1 MDFIKKHWLTIL
13 IVPLMILIPILVNV
27 LLSISTP
34 FKVYENGWLGFWGSY
49 LGALFPFIIL
59 YLTLKDNRKE
69 NKKERLTQVAT
80 IEYQVSKENLISL
93 KKTLAQYI
101 NALRVYDLGSMPFYY
116 QESKVFCV
124 QKLLDIGKEV
134 SLKFELLEL
143 ELVDYDDEEEQ
154 NFILFLKE
162 FNKEFCGLLGDMGW
176 YIDHKVDV
184 SEEYALSAFHKS
196 VVEENAVY
204 NEEKRIWKIIE
215 NKNYSIPNDGCAIL
229 NDLLDTFCFRD
240 LYSKSKE
247 FVKYEKRKMDF
258 NLNNT
263 INE

>member
-1 MDFIKKHWLTIL
+1 MKEIIKKYWWAIL
-13 IVPLMILIPILVNV
+13 LMLFAPVIVNAILSL
-27 LLSISTP
+27 STP
-34 FKVYENGWLGFWGSY
+34 FKVYENQWLGFWGSY

-93 KKTLAQYI
+93 KKTLSQYI
-101 NALRVYDLGSMPFYY
+101 NALRVYDLGSIPYYY
-116 QESKVFCV
+116 QGSEVFCV

-154 NFILFLKE
+154 NFILFLNKFNLE
-162 FNKEFCGLLGDMGW
+162 FSGLLGDLSW
-176 YIDHKVDV
+176 YIDHKVNV
-184 SEEYALSAFHKS
+184 SEEYALNAFHKS

-215 NKNYSIPNDGCAIL
+215 NKNYSIQNDGCAIL
-229 NDLLDTFCFRD
+229 NDLLDTFCFQD

-247 FVKYEKRKMDF
+247 FVKYEKRKMEYK
-258 NLNNT
+258 LNNT
-263 INE
+263 IE